1 MTKIKVVYGIAGVIE
16 VEWETETTEK
26 NTVEDIKEAGF
37 KEVLAF
43 LKENG
48 GLSNLLPDEDFD
60 DWGDS
65 TREAKRRFSFH
76 YEEV

>member
-60 DWGDS
+60 GWGDS
-65 TREAKRRFSFH
+65 TEEAKRRFSFH
-76 YEEV
+76 YKEI